1 MFLNTVK
8 TAKTEAWNLVCKL
21 NIITSPNIVNC
32 SEFSLSNPNTCL
44 FRIKGV
50 RFRQDSMYIIDTAYF
65 NQSFTYL
72 QQLFILKQKCISV
85 EKIKRALAVM
95 VFNATF
101 NNISA
106 ISWKSVLLVEETAAS
121 HWQPLS
127 HNVVSSTPRH

>member
-1 MFLNTVK
+1 M
-8 TAKTEAWNLVCKL
+8 CKL

-85 EKIKRALAVM
+85 EKIKRAFSLWYLTPLSTIFQQYRGSQFCWWRKLLQVTGNLYRIM
-95 VFNATF
+95 LYRVHL
-101 NNISA
+101 A
-106 ISWKSVLLVEETAAS
+106 ISEIRV
-121 HWQPLS
+121 
-127 HNVVSSTPRH
+127 HNVCGD